1 MITAEI
7 EDESG
12 GDFHLQSFSPV
23 EEKVLEIQKLFV
35 YKRKTLDFDEFFSW
49 RRKNLYKLYIAC
61 CCAVILK
68 L

>member
-23 EEKVLEIQKLFV
+23 EEKVREIQKFFV
-35 YKRKTLDFDEFFSW
+35 YKRKTLDF
-49 RRKNLYKLYIAC
+49 
-61 CCAVILK
+61 
-68 L
+68 